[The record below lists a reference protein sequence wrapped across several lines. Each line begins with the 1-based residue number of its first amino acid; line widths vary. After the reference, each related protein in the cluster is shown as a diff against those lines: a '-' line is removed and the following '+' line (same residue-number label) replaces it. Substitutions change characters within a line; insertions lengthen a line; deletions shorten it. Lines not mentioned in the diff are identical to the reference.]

1 MPCYGA
7 SVLPSETA
15 LSPSV
20 SVAPLNNV
28 PNQSRSPVLLAR
40 LRMPERMSLRPSPR
54 PTNQHPQMSLDPEQ
68 LQERI
73 VALEIEHRDLDE
85 AIVRLADLPNRDDL
99 LLTRLK
105 KRKLQ
110 LKDQILQLKMLLVP
124 DIPA

>member
-1 MPCYGA
+1 
-7 SVLPSETA
+7 
-15 LSPSV
+15 
-20 SVAPLNNV
+20 
-28 PNQSRSPVLLAR
+28 
-40 LRMPERMSLRPSPR
+40 
-54 PTNQHPQMSLDPEQ
+54 MSLDPEQ
-68 LQERI
+68 VQERI

-85 AIVRLADLPNRDDL
+85 AITRLADLPNRDDL

>member
-1 MPCYGA
+1 
-7 SVLPSETA
+7 
-15 LSPSV
+15 
-20 SVAPLNNV
+20 
-28 PNQSRSPVLLAR
+28 
-40 LRMPERMSLRPSPR
+40 
-54 PTNQHPQMSLDPEQ
+54 MSLDPEH
-68 LQERI
+68 LRERI

-99 LLTRLK
+99 LVTRLK